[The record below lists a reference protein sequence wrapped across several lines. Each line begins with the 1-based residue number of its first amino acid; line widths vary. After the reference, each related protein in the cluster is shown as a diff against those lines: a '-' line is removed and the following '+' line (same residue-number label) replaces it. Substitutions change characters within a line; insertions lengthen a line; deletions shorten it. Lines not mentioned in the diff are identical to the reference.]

1 MVTATDPDIVDH
13 SRLVFGIT
21 GGNAQQMFDIN
32 SKSGKRN
39 IIIRKY
45 NYSGINIYIH
55 NNFNPI
61 GLGIIIVSNLNKL
74 TTVKEHVLNVSVSD
88 GVYTSFSRVRIEML
102 STNRHSPVFEKLQYD
117 GRILENQLS
126 GTAIIRVQAIDDD
139 TGPYGEVSYSI
150 PSKKMS
156 KIFNI
161 NNITGMYK

>member
-13 SRLVFGIT
+13 SRLVYGIT

-32 SKSGKRN
+32 SKSGKSE
-39 IIIRKY
+39 Y
-45 NYSGINIYIH
+45 NYASINIYIC

-74 TTVKEHVLNVSVSD
+74 TTVNEHVLNVSVSD

-102 STNRHSPVFEKLQYD
+102 STNRHNPVFEKLQYD

-126 GTAIIRVQAIDDD
+126 GTVIIRVQAIDND

-161 NNITGMYK
+161 NNITGMYNKKL

>member
-13 SRLVFGIT
+13 SRLVYGIT

-32 SKSGKRN
+32 SKSGKSE
-39 IIIRKY
+39 Y
-45 NYSGINIYIH
+45 NYASINIYIC

-61 GLGIIIVSNLNKL
+61 GLGVIIVSNLNKL
-74 TTVKEHVLNVSVSD
+74 TTVNEHVLNVSVSD
-88 GVYTSFSRVRIEML
+88 GVYTSFSRVRIEMV
-102 STNRHSPVFEKLQYD
+102 STNRYNPVFEKLQYD

-126 GTAIIRVQAIDDD
+126 GTVIIRVQAIDND

-161 NNITGMYK
+161 NNITGMYNKKL